1 MVAAGENEGVRMT
14 MNLTE
19 YLSAEWKP
27 ALGCT
32 EPAAVAYA
40 ACLAAGQGRGE
51 PRMARLVLDART
63 YKNCHAVGIP
73 NSGHKTGV
81 LWALALGAVLPD
93 PALGLQIFESVTPE
107 ALERATR
114 LLDRGAVHVEV
125 DASRTELHIDCT
137 VATEGGVGRAVMEK
151 EHTRLVRLEA
161 DGVPTT
167 LAVAQDRPEQAA
179 RVREQV
185 GAMSLAGLVQLAG
198 TATEADRARL
208 REGVTLNL
216 AMAEHCVGHLPAGFV
231 PGAEA
236 NPWLRIPRLV
246 SAGVLGR
253 MSGEPLTV
261 MSLAGSGNKGITVA
275 VAMSLWGRQASHSEA
290 RIEEALAL
298 ACLLTTATT
307 HRLGT
312 LSAICGA
319 SNAAGIGI
327 AVGLVHLGGGTVA
340 QMDLAIHNMVGN
352 LAGLICDG
360 AKIGCAMKAMTG
372 VEAAFRSATLALA
385 GFGIPETDGIVG
397 ESGEASLANLGRL
410 AQRGMI
416 GVDAEILD
424 IMQAK
429 LGSA

>member
-1 MVAAGENEGVRMT
+1 

-40 ACLAAGQGRGE
+40 ACLAARQAGGS
-51 PRMARLVLDART
+51 PRSVQLVLDART

-73 NSGHKTGV
+73 NSGHQSGV

-93 PALGLQIFESVTPE
+93 PSPALQIFETVTPE
-107 ALERATR
+107 ARAQAAR
-114 LLDRGAVHVEV
+114 LLVLETLQVEV
-125 DASRTELHIDCT
+125 DATRTELFIDCT
-137 VATEGGVGRAVMEK
+137 VACEGGVGRAVLAQ

-161 DGVPTT
+161 DGVPVC
-167 LAVAQDRPEQAA
+167 LEPGAA
-179 RVREQV
+179 ASDGSDSIRTQV
-185 GAMSLAGLVQLAG
+185 GALSLPELVALAG
-198 TATEADRARL
+198 TLTEADRVRL
-208 REGVTLNL
+208 REGLALNL
-216 AMAEHCVGHLPAGFV
+216 AMAEHSVDHFPAGFV
-231 PGAEA
+231 PPPGSE
-236 NPWLRIPRLV
+236 PWLRIPRLV

-275 VAMSLWGRQASHSEA
+275 VALGLWAREQGHPEA

-307 HRLGT
+307 QRLGT
-312 LSAICGA
+312 LSAVCGA

-327 AVGLVHLGGGTVA
+327 AAGLVHLGGGGPA
-340 QMDLAIHNMVGN
+340 QLDLAIQNMVGN

-360 AKIGCAMKAMTG
+360 AKVGCAMKAMTG
-372 VEAAFRSATLALA
+372 VEAAFRSASLALS
-385 GFGIPETDGIVG
+385 GFGIPATDGIVG
-397 ESGEASLANLGRL
+397 AGGAASLENLGRL
-410 AQRGMI
+410 AQRGMA
-416 GVDAEILD
+416 GADTEILD

-429 LGSA
+429 LGRA

>member
-1 MVAAGENEGVRMT
+1 
-14 MNLTE
+14 MNLTD
-19 YLSAEWKP
+19 YLAAEWRP

-40 ACLAAGQGRGE
+40 ACVAAGQGQGE
-51 PRMARLVLDART
+51 PRMVRLVLDART

-73 NSGHKTGV
+73 NSGQKTGV
-81 LWALALGAVLPD
+81 LWALALGAVLTD
-93 PALGLQIFESVTPE
+93 PSPALQIFQTLTPE
-107 ALERATR
+107 ALARAAR

-125 DASRTELHIDCT
+125 DASRTELFIDCT
-137 VATEGGVGRAVMEK
+137 VACEGGVGRALLER
-151 EHTRLVRLEA
+151 EHTRLTRLEI
-161 DGVPTT
+161 DGV
-167 LAVAQDRPEQAA
+167 AQPLLIPEANPGGTNSI
-179 RVREQV
+179 REQV
-185 GAMSLAGLVQLAG
+185 GNLALADLLALAG
-198 TATEADRARL
+198 TLTEADRTRL
-208 REGVTLNL
+208 REGVSLNL
-216 AMAEHCVGHLPAGFV
+216 AMAEHCVGLLPPGFV
-231 PGAEA
+231 PGADA
-236 NPWLRIPRLV
+236 DPWLRIPRLV

-253 MSGEPLTV
+253 MSGVPLTV

-275 VAMSLWGRQASHSEA
+275 VAMALWGRQAGHPEA
-290 RIEEALAL
+290 RIEESLAL

-307 HRLGT
+307 YRLGT

-327 AVGLVHLGGGTVA
+327 AAGLVKLGGGTAA

-372 VEAAFRSATLALA
+372 VEAAFRAADLALA
-385 GFGIPETDGIVG
+385 GFGIPASDGIVG
-397 ESGEASLANLGRL
+397 ASGEASLVNLGRL
-410 AQRGMI
+410 AQRGM
-416 GVDAEILD
+416 GGTDTEILD

>member
-1 MVAAGENEGVRMT
+1 

-19 YLSAEWKP
+19 YLSAEWRP

-40 ACLAAGQGRGE
+40 ACLAAAQGRGE
-51 PRMARLVLDART
+51 PRMARLVLDVRT

-73 NSGHKTGV
+73 NSDHKTGV
-81 LWALALGAVLPD
+81 LWALALGAVLPNPD
-93 PALGLQIFESVTPE
+93 LGLQIFESVTPE
-107 ALERATR
+107 ALAKAAR
-114 LLDRGAVHVEV
+114 LLERGAVHVEV
-125 DASRTELHIDCT
+125 DASRADLYVDCI
-137 VATEGGVGRAVMEK
+137 VACEGGVGRAVLEL
-151 EHTRLVRLEA
+151 EHTRLVRLES
-161 DGVPTT
+161 DGVAVPLPGKPT
-167 LAVAQDRPEQAA
+167 ASGADEG
-179 RVREQV
+179 VREQV
-185 GAMSLAGLVQLAG
+185 GAMNLADLVALAG
-198 TATEADRARL
+198 TLTGADRARL
-208 REGVTLNL
+208 REGMALNL
-216 AMAEHCVGHLPAGFV
+216 AMAEHCVGHLPEGFV
-231 PGAEA
+231 PGAGA
-236 NPWLRIPRLV
+236 DPWLRIPRLV

-275 VAMSLWGRQASHSEA
+275 VALALWGRHGGHSEA

-307 HRLGT
+307 QKLGT
-312 LSAICGA
+312 LSAVCGA

-327 AVGLVHLGGGTVA
+327 AAGLVHLGGGTPA

-397 ESGEASLANLGRL
+397 ATGEDSLANLGRL
-410 AQRGMI
+410 AQRGMACA
-416 GVDAEILD
+416 DTEILD

-429 LGSA
+429 LG

>member
-1 MVAAGENEGVRMT
+1 

-19 YLSAEWKP
+19 YLSAEWRP

-32 EPAAVAYA
+32 EPAAVAFA
-40 ACLAAGQGRGE
+40 ACLAAAQGQGE
-51 PRMARLVLDART
+51 PRMARLVLDVRT

-81 LWALALGAVLPD
+81 LWALALGAVLPSPD
-93 PALGLQIFESVTPE
+93 LGLQIFQSVAPE
-107 ALERATR
+107 ALAKAAR
-114 LLDRGAVHVEV
+114 LLERGAVHVEV
-125 DASRTELHIDCT
+125 DASRAELYVDCT
-137 VATEGGVGRAVMEK
+137 VACEGGVGRAVLEQ
-151 EHTRLVRLEA
+151 EHTRLVRLES
-161 DGVPTT
+161 DGV
-167 LAVAQDRPEQAA
+167 AVPVPGTAA
-179 RVREQV
+179 EATAGGGVREQV
-185 GAMSLAGLVQLAG
+185 GTLTLADLVALAG
-198 TATEADRARL
+198 TLTEADRARL
-208 REGVTLNL
+208 REGMAWNL
-216 AMAEHCVGHLPAGFV
+216 AMAEHCVGHLPQGFV
-231 PGAEA
+231 PESEA
-236 NPWLRIPRLV
+236 DPWLRIPRLV

-275 VAMSLWGRQASHSEA
+275 VAMALWGRHAGHSEA

-307 HRLGT
+307 QRLGT
-312 LSAICGA
+312 LSAVCGA

-327 AVGLVHLGGGTVA
+327 AAGLVHLGGGTPA

-397 ESGEASLANLGRL
+397 ATGEDSLVNLGRL
-410 AQRGMI
+410 AQRGMACA
-416 GVDAEILD
+416 DTEILD

-429 LGSA
+429 LG

>member
-1 MVAAGENEGVRMT
+1 
-14 MNLTE
+14 
-19 YLSAEWKP
+19 
-27 ALGCT
+27 
-32 EPAAVAYA
+32 
-40 ACLAAGQGRGE
+40 
-51 PRMARLVLDART
+51 LVLDART

-73 NSGHKTGV
+73 NSDRKTGV

-93 PALGLQIFESVTPE
+93 QNLGLQIFESVTPE
-107 ALERATR
+107 VLAQAAR

-125 DASRTELHIDCT
+125 DASRTGLYIDCT
-137 VATEGGVGRAVMEK
+137 VASEGGVGRAVMER
-151 EHTRLVRLEA
+151 EHTRLIRLEA
-161 DGVPTT
+161 DGISVPI
-167 LAVAQDRPEQAA
+167 AAASGPETASP
-179 RVREQV
+179 VREGV
-185 GAMSLAGLVQLAG
+185 GGMSLAALIELAG

-208 REGVTLNL
+208 REGIALNL

-231 PGAEA
+231 PGPDAD
-236 NPWLRIPRLV
+236 PWLRIPRLV

-253 MSGEPLTV
+253 MSGESLTV

-275 VAMSLWGRQASHSEA
+275 VAMSLWGRQAGHSEA
-290 RIEEALAL
+290 KIEEALAL

-307 HRLGT
+307 YRLGT

-327 AVGLVHLGGGTVA
+327 AAGLVHLGGGSPA
-340 QMDLAIHNMVGN
+340 QVDLAIHNMVGN

-397 ESGEASLANLGRL
+397 HSGEASLINLGRL

-416 GVDAEILD
+416 GVDTEVLE

-429 LGSA
+429 LGPA